1 MICPF
6 CGTHIA
12 QACLRCPA
20 CHAKMDPTMSF
31 PSLDLRYC
39 KSCGA
44 LLEANETT
52 CHACGMP
59 SLPKPKLTEALS
71 TASASSSP
79 ASTPQAQAELEDAF
93 RKAELVHRA
102 QRAQQI
108 NQLPQIDDVVQD
120 VSQDARDTS
129 QADESSQVS
138 QQVPQAPEL
147 SPDEKTAED
156 GAFTHPEQFSQAFS
170 QTLSRREDDL
180 QLEDNL
186 NVEADLDLDEPINE
200 AEVTHAIPRI
210 ESALPS
216 SSDNGYAFERLPHL
230 HAVII
235 AALAAIVLIGG
246 FIMVLWHPWNP
257 DAFRPRN
264 QVEMDTTKAGFP
276 GVKHKLKGQ
285 DTQPAAPTNPAT
297 ADETTKKKLQECYKK
312 LGTLAKK
319 IDDHGNSFDSVA
331 YSSDTQSIRKQ
342 ADAANALAY
351 EASNLINEIKTLDTT
366 TGTYVQQINNLST
379 LGSYLRN
386 RVDAYVK
393 AWKLVRKST
402 NAQAQKDEIDAILH
416 GNGGGGGQDGYKA
429 LFDENYESSNPETS

>member
-6 CGTHIA
+6 CGTHIV
-12 QACLRCPA
+12 QASLRCPA

-31 PSLDLRYC
+31 PSLELRYC

-44 LLEANETT
+44 LLEVNETT

-59 SLPKPKLTEALS
+59 SLPKPKPVEVSPVT
-71 TASASSSP
+71 TSASSSP
-79 ASTPQAQAELEDAF
+79 SSAPASQAQAELEDAF

-108 NQLPQIDDVVQD
+108 NQLPQIDDVLQGAETQNADHQYEDELQQD
-120 VSQDARDTS
+120 EQI
-129 QADESSQVS
+129 
-138 QQVPQAPEL
+138 PQTFPQTI
-147 SPDEKTAED
+147 P
-156 GAFTHPEQFSQAFS
+156 
-170 QTLSRREDDL
+170 QTLPRVEAAP
-180 QLEDNL
+180 QLEDDFNTK
-186 NVEADLDLDEPINE
+186 ADLDLDEPISE

-230 HAVII
+230 RAVFI
-235 AALAAIVLIGG
+235 AAAAAVALIGG
-246 FIMVLWHPWNP
+246 FIMMLWHPWNP
-257 DAFRPRN
+257 DVFRPRN

-342 ADAANALAY
+342 TEAANALAY

-366 TGTYVQQINNLST
+366 TGTYVQQIKDLLT

-386 RVDAYVK
+386 RCDAYVK
-393 AWKLVRKST
+393 AWKLVRKS
-402 NAQAQKDEIDAILH
+402 NNVQAQKDKIDAILH
-416 GNGGGGGQDGYKA
+416 GNNGGGGQDGYKA
-429 LFDENYESSNPETS
+429 LFDENYESMNPATS